1 MYSTNH
7 SKRKT

>member
-1 MYSTNH
+1 MYSTNL